1 MLEDKK
7 KDKRVK
13 QLAKCN
19 GNKGVAEVVEM
30 ETFTNW
36 ILWLSLHFSL
46 FFSWLYVYEVVVGI
60 GKKDIAVILQPQRMP

>member
-30 ETFTNW
+30 ETFTN
-36 ILWLSLHFSL
+36 
-46 FFSWLYVYEVVVGI
+46 
-60 GKKDIAVILQPQRMP
+60 